1 MTIIFALGSALCYG
15 VADFLG
21 GFFSK
26 RTSVWALTFVVQLVG
41 CGFILFVAVFFL
53 PGEPVRHDFVW
64 GGLGGIANGIG
75 TAALYRGL
83 ATGSMSVVAPVSG
96 VGAAL
101 VPVAIGVSLGERPA
115 ALVWLG
121 VVVALPAIWLVAQEP
136 SESDNH
142 SGTSGIRDG
151 LLAGLGFGLLFATI
165 DQIPEEAGWLPL
177 AFNEAVAG
185 LVIAV
190 VATAIGARWVPR
202 ERADWAGSAS
212 GLLVGLATGLFLLA
226 TQSGL
231 LTVAAVLSSLYPAF
245 TIILAAIVLKE
256 HIHGARLVGLA
267 LSVVAVGLVV
277 AG

>member
-1 MTIIFALGSALCYG
+1 MSILFALGSALSYG

-41 CGFILFVAVFFL
+41 CTFILAVALFL
-53 PGEPVRHDFVW
+53 PGEPSRSDFLW

-83 ATGSMSVVAPVSG
+83 ATGSMSVVAPISG

-101 VPVAIGVSLGERPA
+101 VPVAIGVGLGERPTVI
-115 ALVWLG
+115 VWLG
-121 VVVALPAIWLVAQEP
+121 VLIALPAIWLVAREP
-136 SESDNH
+136 ADSAQPDGG
-142 SGTSGIRDG
+142 SGVRDG
-151 LLAGLGFGLLFATI
+151 VLAGLGFGLLFASI
-165 DQIPEEAGWLPL
+165 DQISPDAGWLPL
-177 AFNEAVAG
+177 AFNEAIAG

-190 VATAIGARWVPR
+190 VATAVGARWIPTR
-202 ERADWAGSAS
+202 RADWAGAAS
-212 GLLVGLATGLFLLA
+212 GVLVGLATGLFLLA
-226 TQSGL
+226 TQTGL

-256 HIHGARLVGLA
+256 RVHGARLIGLA